1 MGFQDNCFND
11 TAIDTINSA
20 LGVDSSYLQGIT
32 LERLR
37 DEGAIRLNMPG
48 EFHMPYK
55 DLKFYTPS
63 RQIEFYYEKMKC

>member
-1 MGFQDNCFND
+1 MGFQDGCFDD

-37 DEGAIRLNMPG
+37 DEGTIRLNMHG

-55 DLKFYTPS
+55 DLKFSLHPERLS
-63 RQIEFYYEKMKC
+63 FILKK